1 MKSTLCMDTK
11 ISIIVPVF
19 NTAEYIEQCINSL
32 TSQTFQD
39 IEILIVDDGSTDNSW
54 EKLEGMSLEF
64 PQIRLFRKSNGGQ
77 GSARNLALDNAQG
90 NYVLFVDSDDW
101 VEPNTCEILTKSLVS
116 DEVDILCFNYN
127 LAYHYRVVPKRI
139 ISEPGIWNNGGGLDA
154 LFNDKMTGHACNKLY
169 KRSLIESNHIR
180 FSEDKV
186 LFEDLLFTIK
196 VFSYAS
202 KVQFAPISP
211 YFYRIR
217 PDSSTQSI
225 DSRLI
230 DQLVMWNRAAEF
242 MKGYGNY
249 EKYQN
254 QVSRMLSISYMDILT
269 RFLQASPFSKI
280 QYQALLP
287 WRNVVKIDHLSLKYK
302 IVFLAS
308 LIDYKIAKWSY
319 NKLIIGLY
327 PKLFL
332 RRQRQMLFV

>member
-1 MKSTLCMDTK
+1 MKSTLYMDIK

-54 EKLEGMSLEF
+54 GKLEGISLEF

-90 NYVLFVDSDDW
+90 KYVLFVDSDDW
-101 VEPNTCEILTKSLVS
+101 VDPNTCELLSKSLVS
-116 DEVDILCFNYN
+116 DEIDVLCFDYI
-127 LAYHYRVVPKRI
+127 LVYLDKVVPKRL
-139 ISEPGIWNNGGGLDA
+139 ISESGIWNKGENLDA
-154 LFNDKMTGHACNKLY
+154 LFNDKITGHACNKLY
-169 KRSLIESNHIR
+169 KRSLIESNLIR

-186 LFEDLLFTIK
+186 LYEDLLFTIK
-196 VFSYAS
+196 IFSYAS
-202 KVQFAPISP
+202 KIQFAPISP

-217 PDSSTQSI
+217 SDSSTQSI

-230 DQLVMWNRAAEF
+230 DQLVMWNRAIEF

-269 RFLQASPFSKI
+269 RFLRASPFSKI

-287 WRNVVKIDHLSLKYK
+287 WRNVVKIGHLSLKYK
-302 IVFLAS
+302 TVFLAS

-319 NKLIIGLY
+319 NKLIIWLY

-332 RRQRQMLFV
+332 RRHRQMLFV